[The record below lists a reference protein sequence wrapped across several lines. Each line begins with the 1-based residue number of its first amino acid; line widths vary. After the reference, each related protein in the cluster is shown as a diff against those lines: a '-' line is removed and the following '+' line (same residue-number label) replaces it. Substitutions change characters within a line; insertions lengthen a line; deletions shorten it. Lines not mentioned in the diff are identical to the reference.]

1 MNIDLRELYD
11 TNEDF
16 KRYVNK
22 CRKADGRSVEEELE
36 LKIVQEVA
44 DYYIERNE
52 NTPK

>member
-1 MNIDLRELYD
+1 MSLRELYD
-11 TNEDF
+11 TDKDF
-16 KRYVNK
+16 KRYVDE

-44 DYYIERNE
+44 NYYIERNE